1 MKIYCKTKTTTK
13 QNYQPY
19 ISTNL
24 QINKIGKYIYKNI
37 DGAFKYETSS
47 NTCDVYFTLL
57 YQIPYWYRIPG
68 KGPEYNDVH
77 EMTIDIN
84 LTTYQ
89 NKIRVNILEMTPD
102 ERTLGSFV
110 LKPEQLY
117 DLENTKQIIFDK
129 VVGRVKVMYSEYD
142 FLF

>member
-1 MKIYCKTKTTTK
+1 MKLLCK
-13 QNYQPY
+13 QNFQPS
-19 ISTNL
+19 IQTNI
-24 QINKIGKYIYKNI
+24 QVNKVGKYLYKHI
-37 DGAFKYETSS
+37 DGAYKYNNSS
-47 NTCDVYFTLL
+47 NMCDVYFMLL
-57 YQIPYWYRIPG
+57 YQIPYWDRIPG
-68 KGPEYNDVH
+68 KGSDYNDMH

-110 LKPEQLY
+110 IKPEYLH
-117 DLENTKQIIFDK
+117 DLETTKNMIFDK
-129 VVGRVKVMYSEYD
+129 VVGRVKTAYEKYE